1 MTSRNLFFKLVRQD
15 FRKRIWCPVLIFITY
30 FLGLEVR
37 LLMET
42 EKFLVDGGEF
52 IYGGVSCDIVVY
64 VSHLFFGREAWMI
77 AVVTCGVAFLCGI
90 SGYAYLH
97 SRTQLDTYHSLPVSR
112 TQLFWSRYVSGIM
125 QFFFPFLIHVLICA
139 GIAANRGAFAAE
151 TVPAIMS
158 YITLQLVMF
167 VLAYGATVLAV
178 VLTGNIIVSILGTFV
193 LVIVKKCVVNS
204 KLN

>member
-30 FLGLEVR
+30 FLGMEVR

-42 EKFLVDGGEF
+42 EKFLVDGGEC

-125 QFFFPFLIHVLICA
+125 
-139 GIAANRGAFAAE
+139 
-151 TVPAIMS
+151 
-158 YITLQLVMF
+158 
-167 VLAYGATVLAV
+167 
-178 VLTGNIIVSILGTFV
+178 
-193 LVIVKKCVVNS
+193 
-204 KLN
+204 